1 MTLDRGAL
9 LGSPIDPDRL
19 TLDAVRDGALHGR
32 PVAVLGL
39 ARSGIAL
46 TRFLATAGA
55 EVTVYDVRPREDLAR
70 AIAAVGAEHRV
81 RLLVGPDVDPAE
93 AWDGADLVTS
103 SPSINPDFPT
113 TEPRLRAALGELV
126 RRRAAGDPTAPAV
139 LWEPDLFL
147 RLCPAPTVGI
157 TGTKGKTTTSAL
169 TYAILAA
176 DDRHRA
182 VLGGNMGKPIVE
194 QLFELGREDRVVFEL
209 SELQL
214 PTLSRGTTVAAYTN
228 VTADHLDRH
237 GSLEAYRRVKHRLAE
252 LVDPSGALV
261 LNLDDPVVASY
272 REGAT
277 ARVIGYRDG
286 EPPLGGVGVVDG
298 WIHANGVRVLPAA
311 AGEGAPAAAIGPI
324 LAVDELSIPGR
335 HNVSNALAAVAVGLL
350 LGVPAE
356 AIRSAASA
364 FSGVEH
370 RLETVDV
377 IDGVRYVNDSQG
389 TQPDAVAAALRAFD
403 APIVLIA
410 GGRGKDIDLSAL
422 GPVVAQRAAA
432 AVLIGESAPDLE
444 RLFGAA
450 GLGRMERAR
459 TIEAAVD
466 RATAIARELAGPRHK
481 RAPLDDRA
489 ARATVLL
496 SPAAA
501 SFDMFAD
508 YEARGRAFKAA
519 VREIRERRNR

>member
-1 MTLDRGAL
+1 MTLDRGPA

-19 TLDAVRDGALHGR
+19 SLDAIRDGALQGR

-55 EVTVYDVRPREDLAR
+55 EVTIYDVRPREDLAR

-81 RLLVGPDVDPAE
+81 RLLVGPDADPAE
-93 AWDGADLVTS
+93 AWEGADLVTS

-147 RLCPAPTVGI
+147 RLCSAPTVGI

-176 DDRHRA
+176 DARHRA
-182 VLGGNMGKPIVE
+182 ILGGNMGKPIVE
-194 QLFELGREDRVVFEL
+194 ELFEIERDDRVVFEL

-252 LVDPSGALV
+252 LVDPAGALV
-261 LNLDDPVVASY
+261 LNLDDAIVASY
-272 REGAT
+272 GESAT
-277 ARVIGYRDG
+277 ARVVAYRDG
-286 EPPLGGVGVVDG
+286 EPPAGGVGVVDG
-298 WIHANGVRVLPAA
+298 WIHANGVRVLASA
-311 AGEGAPAAAIGPI
+311 AGAGAVAAIGPI
-324 LAVDELSIPGR
+324 LPIEELSIPGR

-350 LGVPAE
+350 FGVPAE
-356 AIRSAASA
+356 QIRGAAAA

-377 IDGVRYVNDSQG
+377 IDGIRYVNDSQG

-422 GPVVAQRAAA
+422 GPVVAERAAA
-432 AVLIGESAPDLE
+432 AVLIGESAPELE
-444 RLFGAA
+444 ALFGGA
-450 GLGRMERAR
+450 GLARIERAR
-459 TIEAAVD
+459 TLEAALD

-481 RAPLDDRA
+481 RAPLDDRL

-519 VREIRERRNR
+519 VRDLRERGAR